1 MKKTK
6 ILIVDDEKYIRETL
20 KIILI
25 DAGYDVI
32 TSNGG
37 HEALKVICDDIIDI
51 VLTDYRMPGMNGV
64 ALMEEI
70 YKIDPTIVTVI
81 MSAYADIKPA
91 IEAVRHGAFDYVEK
105 VFSNEELLFVI
116 SRANEKRKLLEENS
130 ILSVSLRVISYNCG
144 VIAQS
149 VEMQHVLF
157 MVKRI
162 AQTNATTLITGE
174 SGVGKDVIAHL
185 IHKLGERKAM
195 PFIAVNCGAIPENLL
210 EDELFGHEEGA
221 FTGAIKRKKGKF
233 ILADGGTIF
242 LDEIG
247 ELPLSLQVK
256 LLRALQEKEI
266 FPVGAEKGIKVDI
279 RIIAATNKNMEMEVE
294 EKRFRGDLF
303 YRLNVVNVEIP
314 PLRER
319 KTDIGQLALF
329 FLKNI
334 NEEYNKE
341 IEHIDFLVIEK
352 MTNYEWPGN
361 VRELRNAIER
371 AVVMAEPDCKC
382 LEVRHFG
389 NFFGKGENDYNNK
402 IECCENMTLKDYE
415 KIIIENALARNNYN
429 KQKTAVQLGIQRQ
442 TLYNKMNALGVKD
455 RSDME

>member
-130 ILSVSLRVISYNCG
+130 ILSGSLRDISYNCG

-303 YRLNVVNVEIP
+303 YRLNVVNVEIISGF
-314 PLRER
+314 
-319 KTDIGQLALF
+319 TA
-329 FLKNI
+329 FLQIRQSGKHSLQGRA
-334 NEEYNKE
+334 KGGGCG
-341 IEHIDFLVIEK
+341 LVQFG
-352 MTNYEWPGN
+352 P
-361 VRELRNAIER
+361 R
-371 AVVMAEPDCKC
+371 DC
-382 LEVRHFG
+382 RDAG
-389 NFFGKGENDYNNK
+389 
-402 IECCENMTLKDYE
+402 
-415 KIIIENALARNNYN
+415 
-429 KQKTAVQLGIQRQ
+429 
-442 TLYNKMNALGVKD
+442 
-455 RSDME
+455 

>member
-130 ILSVSLRVISYNCG
+130 ILSGSLRDISYNCG

-185 IHKLGERKAM
+185 I
-195 PFIAVNCGAIPENLL
+195 
-210 EDELFGHEEGA
+210 
-221 FTGAIKRKKGKF
+221 
-233 ILADGGTIF
+233 
-242 LDEIG
+242 
-247 ELPLSLQVK
+247 LSL
-256 LLRALQEKEI
+256 I
-266 FPVGAEKGIKVDI
+266 
-279 RIIAATNKNMEMEVE
+279 
-294 EKRFRGDLF
+294 
-303 YRLNVVNVEIP
+303 
-314 PLRER
+314 
-319 KTDIGQLALF
+319 
-329 FLKNI
+329 
-334 NEEYNKE
+334 
-341 IEHIDFLVIEK
+341 HI
-352 MTNYEWPGN
+352 
-361 VRELRNAIER
+361 
-371 AVVMAEPDCKC
+371 
-382 LEVRHFG
+382 
-389 NFFGKGENDYNNK
+389 
-402 IECCENMTLKDYE
+402 
-415 KIIIENALARNNYN
+415 
-429 KQKTAVQLGIQRQ
+429 
-442 TLYNKMNALGVKD
+442 
-455 RSDME
+455 